1 MIGWSA
7 GFTFWYEGGTIP
19 VGSCRS
25 VLEIA
30 AWMSWAAASM
40 LRSRV
45 NWSVMLVLPRLD
57 EEVIWSTPAIVENCF
72 SSGVATADAMVS
84 GLAPGRLAFTWIVG
98 KSTYGRLLTDERREA
113 IYHNMNMPS
122 MKSVVIT
129 GSLIDSQELIVSHS

>member
-57 EEVIWSTPAIVENCF
+57 EEVIWST
-72 SSGVATADAMVS
+72 TADAMVA

-98 KSTYGRLLTDERREA
+98 KSTCGRLLTG
-113 IYHNMNMPS
+113 
-122 MKSVVIT
+122 KSR
-129 GSLIDSQELIVSHS
+129 

>member
-7 GFTFWYEGGTIP
+7 GFTFWYEGGTMP
-19 VGSCRS
+19 VGSWRS

-40 LRSRV
+40 FRSRV
-45 NWSVMLVLPRLD
+45 NCSVMVVPPRLD
-57 EEVIWSTPAIVENCF
+57 EEVIWSTPAMVENCF

-98 KSTYGRLLTDERREA
+98 KSTLGRLLTDSSR
-113 IYHNMNMPS
+113 
-122 MKSVVIT
+122 
-129 GSLIDSQELIVSHS
+129 

>member
-30 AWMSWAAASM
+30 AWTSCAAASM

-45 NWSVMLVLPRLD
+45 NWSVMLVLPTLD

-72 SSGVATADAMVS
+72 SSGVATADAIVS
-84 GLAPGRLAFTWIVG
+84 RLAPARLALTWVAG
-98 KSTYGRLLTDERREA
+98 QATFAR
-113 IYHNMNMPS
+113 
-122 MKSVVIT
+122 
-129 GSLIDSQELIVSHS
+129 

>member
-45 NWSVMLVLPRLD
+45 NWSGMLVLPRLD
-57 EEVIWSTPAIVENCF
+57 EEVIWSTPAIVENSF
-72 SSGVATADAMVS
+72 STGVPTADAMAS
-84 GLAPGRLAFTWIVG
+84 GPAPGGLAFTRIVG
-98 KSTYGRLLTDERREA
+98 NSTFGGLLTA
-113 IYHNMNMPS
+113 N
-122 MKSVVIT
+122 
-129 GSLIDSQELIVSHS
+129 

>member
-25 VLEIA
+25 VLEMA

-57 EEVIWSTPAIVENCF
+57 EDVIWSTPAIVENCF

-84 GLAPGRLAFTWIVG
+84 GLAPGRLALTVMVG
-98 KSTYGRLLTDERREA
+98 KSTFGRLLTASSREA
-113 IYHNMNMPS
+113 MRPNTRIPGMT
-122 MKSVVIT
+122 SVVLT
-129 GSLIDSQELIVSHS
+129 GPLLSSSE

>member
-45 NWSVMLVLPRLD
+45 NCSVMLVLPRLD
-57 EEVIWSTPAIVENCF
+57 EEGIWSTPAMVENCF
-72 SSGVATADAMVS
+72 ASGVATAAAIVS
-84 GLAPGRLAFTWIVG
+84 GLAPVRLALTVMVG
-98 KSTYGRLLTDERREA
+98 ESPFRRLLTGSSREA
-113 IYHNMNMPS
+113 TS
-122 MKSVVIT
+122 AT
-129 GSLIDSQELIVSHS
+129 TQ

>member
-1 MIGWSA
+1 MIGGSA
-7 GFTFWYEGGTIP
+7 GFPFWYEGGTIP

-45 NWSVMLVLPRLD
+45 NLSVMLVLPRLD

-84 GLAPGRLAFTWIVG
+84 GLAPGRLAFNWSVG
-98 KSTYGRLLTDERREA
+98 EPTVRRLLHR
-113 IYHNMNMPS
+113 
-122 MKSVVIT
+122 KSR
-129 GSLIDSQELIVSHS
+129 

>member
-19 VGSCRS
+19 VGSWRR

-30 AWMSWAAASM
+30 GCTSCAAASM
-40 LRSRV
+40 LRSSV

-72 SSGVATADAMVS
+72 SRGVATADAMVS
-84 GLAPGRLAFTWIVG
+84 GLAPGRLALTWIVG
-98 KSTYGRLLTDERREA
+98 KSTFGRLLTGNRRYA
-113 IYHNMNMPS
+113 MRPKARMPT
-122 MKSVVIT
+122 MTSVVMT
-129 GSLIDSQELIVSHS
+129 GRLMNSSDRLTC

>member
-72 SSGVATADAMVS
+72 SSGVATARSEEHTSELQSQSNLVC
-84 GLAPGRLAFTWIVG
+84 
-98 KSTYGRLLTDERREA
+98 RLLLE
-113 IYHNMNMPS
+113 
-122 MKSVVIT
+122 
-129 GSLIDSQELIVSHS
+129 

>member
-84 GLAPGRLAFTWIVG
+84 VLAPGRLAFTWIVG
-98 KSTYGRLLTDERREA
+98 SAKFCGWLSSNGRYG
-113 IYHNMNMPS
+113 HN
-122 MKSVVIT
+122 
-129 GSLIDSQELIVSHS
+129 

>member
-84 GLAPGRLAFTWIVG
+84 GLAPGRLALTWIVG
-98 KSTYGRLLTDERREA
+98 KSTLGRLLTGSRRYA
-113 IYHNMNMPS
+113 MRPKTRMPI
-122 MKSVVIT
+122 MTSVVMT
-129 GSLIDSQELIVSHS
+129 GRLMNSSDRFTCL

>member
-1 MIGWSA
+1 MVGWSA

-40 LRSRV
+40 LRSSV

-57 EEVIWSTPAIVENCF
+57 VDVIWSTPAMVENCF
-72 SSGVATADAMVS
+72 SSGVATADAIVS
-84 GLAPGRLAFTWIVG
+84 GLAPGRLAFTVMVG
-98 KSTYGRLLTDERREA
+98 KSTLGRLLTDNSR
-113 IYHNMNMPS
+113 
-122 MKSVVIT
+122 
-129 GSLIDSQELIVSHS
+129 